1 MSKELNYVLLAL
13 KRLYRSVLSLR
24 EDVNTEETIAGI
36 KKDITF
42 RGPSAWILI
51 FSILIASIGLNINSI
66 PVIIG
71 AMLISP
77 LMGPI
82 VGIGLAVGTND
93 YELIVRSMR
102 NLGIAISIALITS
115 TLYFLATPLNIEQ
128 TELLTRTKPTILDVL
143 IGFFGGFAGI
153 IAGSRREKSNVVP
166 GVAIAT
172 ALMPPLCTAGYGLA
186 TLKMN
191 YFFGAFYLFFINSVF
206 ISIATFIVVRYML
219 RFPIVEFIDSAKL
232 RRYKLYFGIF
242 IILTIAPSTVIF
254 YQVIQEARFKIL
266 SEQFV
271 SEKCTFPGS
280 ELLSYKIRYAD
291 SLSQIDLYYI
301 GDEITEEKRFYLNDK
316 LLDYGLTANTMLP
329 ITKAVKLNIHQQ
341 VQEKIDI
348 EGKLTELNNNLRIKI
363 LEDIYTKNEEQVRNR
378 DLKIKLLE
386 NRIIQLTPKD
396 TIPYVQ
402 IDRELKYH
410 FPAIERFAY
419 ARSVR
424 YTSLVD
430 TAVYDTIPVFMLEM
444 LRPKDD
450 YKKTLPAVTKWLRL
464 RLQNP
469 HIRVLMND
477 SENSPK
483 PPN

>member
-280 ELLSYKIRYAD
+280 ELLSYKIRSD
-291 SLSQIDLYYI
+291 M
-301 GDEITEEKRFYLNDK
+301 
-316 LLDYGLTANTMLP
+316 LTVYP
-329 ITKAVKLNIHQQ
+329 
-341 VQEKIDI
+341 
-348 EGKLTELNNNLRIKI
+348 KLTCTTLA
-363 LEDIYTKNEEQVRNR
+363 TK
-378 DLKIKLLE
+378 
-386 NRIIQLTPKD
+386 
-396 TIPYVQ
+396 
-402 IDRELKYH
+402 
-410 FPAIERFAY
+410 
-419 ARSVR
+419 
-424 YTSLVD
+424 
-430 TAVYDTIPVFMLEM
+430 
-444 LRPKDD
+444 
-450 YKKTLPAVTKWLRL
+450 
-464 RLQNP
+464 
-469 HIRVLMND
+469 
-477 SENSPK
+477 SPK
-483 PPN
+483 KNAFI

>member
-1 MSKELNYVLLAL
+1 
-13 KRLYRSVLSLR
+13 
-24 EDVNTEETIAGI
+24 
-36 KKDITF
+36 
-42 RGPSAWILI
+42 
-51 FSILIASIGLNINSI
+51 
-66 PVIIG
+66 
-71 AMLISP
+71 
-77 LMGPI
+77 
-82 VGIGLAVGTND
+82 
-93 YELIVRSMR
+93 
-102 NLGIAISIALITS
+102 
-115 TLYFLATPLNIEQ
+115 
-128 TELLTRTKPTILDVL
+128 
-143 IGFFGGFAGI
+143 
-153 IAGSRREKSNVVP
+153 
-166 GVAIAT
+166 
-172 ALMPPLCTAGYGLA
+172 
-186 TLKMN
+186 
-191 YFFGAFYLFFINSVF
+191 
-206 ISIATFIVVRYML
+206 
-219 RFPIVEFIDSAKL
+219 
-232 RRYKLYFGIF
+232 
-242 IILTIAPSTVIF
+242 
-254 YQVIQEARFKIL
+254 
-266 SEQFV
+266 
-271 SEKCTFPGS
+271 
-280 ELLSYKIRYAD
+280 
-291 SLSQIDLYYI
+291 
-301 GDEITEEKRFYLNDK
+301 
-316 LLDYGLTANTMLP
+316 MLP